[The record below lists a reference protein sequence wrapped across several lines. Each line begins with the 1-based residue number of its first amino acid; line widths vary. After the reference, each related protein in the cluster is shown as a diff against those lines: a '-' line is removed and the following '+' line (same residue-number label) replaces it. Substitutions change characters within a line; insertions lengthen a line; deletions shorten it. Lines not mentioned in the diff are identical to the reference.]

1 MGPFNRLNPP
11 TALQSEPA
19 LVGAAFG
26 VPLNGVSAPIV
37 GERAVYLVQPIS
49 RRLADSTAFA
59 TQLPAEREQMLQ
71 LAREARVRLVINSLR
86 AQAKVEDRRKALA
99 EAQRKAEQAQEL
111 QKARSGARPTAP
123 KPQ

>member
-1 MGPFNRLNPP
+1 
-11 TALQSEPA
+11 
-19 LVGAAFG
+19 
-26 VPLNGVSAPIV
+26 
-37 GERAVYLVQPIS
+37 
-49 RRLADSTAFA
+49 
-59 TQLPAEREQMLQ
+59 MLQ